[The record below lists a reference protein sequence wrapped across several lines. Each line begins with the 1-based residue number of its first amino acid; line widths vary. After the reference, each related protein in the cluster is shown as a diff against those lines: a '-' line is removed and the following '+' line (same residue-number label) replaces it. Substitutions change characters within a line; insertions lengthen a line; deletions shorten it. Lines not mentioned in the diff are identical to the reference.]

1 MTLLASWLLSKT
13 ILKGLPSAFF
23 LELPPY
29 RRPQI
34 GKIIIRSIRDRTVF
48 VLMRAVCVA
57 APAGLLIWCMANIAT
72 PEGSLLQ
79 IVSNQLDPFARWIGL
94 DGIILLAFVLGFP
107 ANEIVVPI
115 ILMGYLSAGSLVE
128 IHDLFD
134 LSTLLQANGWTT
146 ATAICF
152 IIFSLFHW
160 PCSTTCLTIKKETGS
175 WKWTMISILL
185 PTAFGIVLCFLVH
198 LVAVYGFGY

>member
-1 MTLLASWLLSKT
+1 
-13 ILKGLPSAFF
+13 
-23 LELPPY
+23 
-29 RRPQI
+29 
-34 GKIIIRSIRDRTVF
+34 
-48 VLMRAVCVA
+48 MRAVCVA

-107 ANEIVVPI
+107 GQRNCRSNYIDGISIGRKP
-115 ILMGYLSAGSLVE
+115 VE

>member
-1 MTLLASWLLSKT
+1 
-13 ILKGLPSAFF
+13 
-23 LELPPY
+23 
-29 RRPQI
+29 
-34 GKIIIRSIRDRTVF
+34 
-48 VLMRAVCVA
+48 MRAVCVA

-175 WKWTMISILL
+175 LRWTIAAFLIPALTGMLL
-185 PTAFGIVLCFLVH
+185 CIT
-198 LVAVYGFGY
+198 VAAVCRLIGLG